1 MTLTE
6 MVVVANNYADEVFP
20 ATTGL
25 GFANEAIARINAS
38 LGIKLPFISTISES
52 YTALDETWVRLLII
66 PYITYSIKYNDG
78 SLGEAQ
84 DVLIKFELGL
94 RELKLSKSSA
104 IPLEYKI
111 KWLEANFSDYNLSNN
126 KIEVYTGDCNKKPGM
141 SNLPALNSVSL
152 GTVVKVVTGDGET
165 ICSDEQVRYYRITEL
180 SSGAVKMPPL
190 GSKNVGWF

>member
-1 MTLTE
+1 
-6 MVVVANNYADEVFP
+6 
-20 ATTGL
+20 
-25 GFANEAIARINAS
+25 
-38 LGIKLPFISTISES
+38 
-52 YTALDETWVRLLII
+52 
-66 PYITYSIKYNDG
+66 
-78 SLGEAQ
+78 
-84 DVLIKFELGL
+84 LIKFELGL
-94 RELKLSKSSA
+94 RELKLNKSTA

-165 ICSDEQVRYYRITEL
+165 VCSDEQVRYYRITEL